1 MTEEQQKFID
11 IKKFKDYKSIGE
23 DVDYAVIVDDEKQEV
38 ILQFKQSDSNIDWLN
53 NFLFI
58 PWPLKLAGKTVWT
71 TLGYA
76 RAYKST
82 NGMPLEEF
90 VMECCINYEYTRIIR
105 GWSFGSA
112 MAKIAA
118 RHFLIR
124 YGHVKLDE
132 LTTYGDVKCWLNPFI
147 DYAKK
152 IKRVREYTTLND
164 LVTWCVPFFHRD
176 QKNKVGP
183 ALRLKE
189 LFKSEQYHTHYE
201 QYDYTEWEEAK

>member
-1 MTEEQQKFID
+1 MTEEQKKFVD
-11 IKKFKDYKSIGE
+11 IKQYKDYKSIGL
-23 DVDYAVIVDDEKQEV
+23 DVDYAVIVDKEKQEV
-38 ILQFKQSDSNIDWLN
+38 ILQFKQSDSSIDWLN

-82 NGMPLEEF
+82 EGKPLEEF
-90 VMECCINYEYTRIIR
+90 ITECCINYDYKRTIR

-112 MAKIAA
+112 MAKIAG
-118 RHFLIR
+118 RHLSIR
-124 YGHVKLDE
+124 YGHVIIDE
-132 LTTYGDVKCWLNPFI
+132 LTTYGDVKCWLNPFCK
-147 DYAKK
+147 YTKK
-152 IKRVREYTTLND
+152 IKRVREYTTAND

-176 QKNKVGP
+176 RENKVGP
-183 ALRLKE
+183 ALKLKE

-201 QYDYTEWEEAK
+201 QYDYTEWEEA